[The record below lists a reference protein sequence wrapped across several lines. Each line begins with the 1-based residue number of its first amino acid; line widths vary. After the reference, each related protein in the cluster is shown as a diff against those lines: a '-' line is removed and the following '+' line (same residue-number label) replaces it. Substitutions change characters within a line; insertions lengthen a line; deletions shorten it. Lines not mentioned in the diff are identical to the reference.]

1 MIVTN
6 KIMLRPL
13 GEFIMR
19 KSFLRFSAIAVAL
32 LAGTSSVSAA
42 QITYTVTGT
51 GGAFIGNSFYSGN
64 FTMVGI
70 GENGPDLNP
79 DPTITAFAMDSTTVT
94 FGGTTVSATNPV
106 AFFTNTATFVPIGG
120 FVQVLPGFI
129 IQNILGFQ
137 NPIFATYDPSTAIGP
152 IPVFNG
158 GFQSPFL
165 TTGGPLV
172 WQGLNNLTFTA
183 ELAGTPAVPEPAS
196 WAMMVAGFGIAG
208 AALRGKPRV
217 CVSFG

>member
-1 MIVTN
+1 
-6 KIMLRPL
+6 
-13 GEFIMR
+13 MR
-19 KSFLRFSAIAVAL
+19 KSFLRFSAVAAAL
-32 LAGTSSVSAA
+32 LAGTSPVAAA

-51 GGAFIGNSFYSGN
+51 GGAIIGNLFYSGA

-106 AFFTNTATFVPIGG
+106 AFFTNTVGNVGG

-129 IQNILGFQ
+129 VQNILGFQ
-137 NPIFATYDPSTAIGP
+137 NNVFATYDPSTAIGP

-158 GFQSPFL
+158 GFQSPFQ
-165 TTGGPLV
+165 TTGGTLI

-183 ELAGTPAVPEPAS
+183 ELAAVSGAVPEPAT
-196 WAMMVAGFGIAG
+196 WGLMIAGFGIAG
-208 AALRGKPRV
+208 AALRRKPKV
-217 CVSFG
+217 SVSFG

>member
-1 MIVTN
+1 
-6 KIMLRPL
+6 
-13 GEFIMR
+13 MR
-19 KSFLRFSAIAVAL
+19 KSVTRFAIIAGAL
-32 LAGTSSVSAA
+32 LAGTSPVAAA

-51 GGAFIGNSFYSGN
+51 GGAIIGNAFYSGN

-70 GENGPDLNP
+70 GENGPDLNS

-106 AFFTNTATFVPIGG
+106 AFFTNSAVNVGG

-129 IQNILGFQ
+129 IQNVLGFQ

-158 GFQSPFL
+158 GFQSPFQ
-165 TTGGPLV
+165 TTGGNLI

-183 ELAGTPAVPEPAS
+183 QLAEVQSAVPEPAT
-196 WAMMVAGFGIAG
+196 WGMMLAGFGIAG
-208 AALRGKPRV
+208 AAMRRKPKV
-217 CVSFG
+217 AVSFG